1 MFADDSF
8 LSRLIDNQRS
18 AVRFYRAFAITIF
31 GVGLGVMVLALVWP
45 GESVGERIKTL
56 MTIGGVV
63 ISSLSTF
70 QLKEIWNRKDKIA
83 ALEAVRA
90 HVGKL
95 NEGDADQAER
105 TRAEEFLSQLVGKI
119 MG

>member
-18 AVRFYRAFAITIF
+18 AVRYYRAFAIAIF
-31 GVGLGVMVLALVWP
+31 TLGVVVIVLALVWP
-45 GESVGERIKTL
+45 GQPIGERIKTL
-56 MTIGGVV
+56 LTIGGGV
-63 ISSLSTF
+63 ISSLSSF

-90 HVGKL
+90 HVAKL
-95 NEGDADQAER
+95 GEETADQAER
-105 TRAEEFLSQLVGKI
+105 TRAEEFLSQLVNKI

>member
-18 AVRFYRAFAITIF
+18 AVRYYRAFAIAIF
-31 GVGLGVMVLALVWP
+31 ALGIGVIVLALAWP
-45 GESVGERIKTL
+45 GQPVGERIKTL
-56 MTIGGVV
+56 LTLGGGV
-63 ISSLSTF
+63 ISTLSTF

-95 NEGDADQAER
+95 KEGAVDQTER